1 MELKFTLIGDG
12 TSDKVLINIIKWLL
26 DDLYP
31 TIPIRIEFADFGKF
45 KNPPSKAI
53 PNDQFAAAEKFY
65 PFDFLI
71 YHRDAEII
79 DLKVIDFRKK
89 EVLSNLPEEKRK
101 KVICIVPIKMMETWL
116 LINQEAIKKASGN
129 RNFKEIMNLPTI
141 NKLESFNNPKEELH
155 NLLKKYS
162 GLTGRRLSKFNVHLA
177 VHFVAEYIE
186 DFSILRNLKAFQIF
200 ESDLKQTV
208 DIFIN
213 ENK

>member
-1 MELKFTLIGDG
+1 M
-12 TSDKVLINIIKWLL
+12 
-26 DDLYP
+26 
-31 TIPIRIEFADFGKF
+31 
-45 KNPPSKAI
+45 
-53 PNDQFAAAEKFY
+53 
-65 PFDFLI
+65 
-71 YHRDAEII
+71 
-79 DLKVIDFRKK
+79 
-89 EVLSNLPEEKRK
+89 PEEKRK

-162 GLTGRRLSKFNVHLA
+162 GLTGRRLSKFNVHQA